1 MMRTYEEVIRQI
13 ENTHRFG
20 NLPGVEVMEHVL
32 KQLASIN
39 GKLPFVHIAGTNGK
53 GSVCAFMTEIFRRS
67 GLKAGAFISP
77 HVVVFEERISVNGQ
91 MISREDVARL
101 GNKLLDTDFGVNLTM
116 FDYCLAMAL
125 MYFTEQDCDIVVIET
140 GLGGRLDS
148 TNAIGLP
155 LATVITKIG
164 YDHVAILGDKL
175 EDIAREK
182 AGIIKTG
189 SHVFSEQQEEEAEAV
204 IRDAADKCQVQL
216 TFVTKEEIEAAS
228 KYNLRL
234 LGVHQ
239 WENAA
244 LAKLAAEYVLEKFIN
259 AAVTDG
265 NKLKKNEPAAEP
277 SSGTSEVMTV
287 NISKLNESE
296 IITAL
301 RETVWQGR
309 MEILS
314 QKPFFMVDG
323 AHNGHGVLA
332 LRDSLKTL
340 YPCEKF
346 HMIMAVM
353 ADKDY
358 KAMVEEILPYAE
370 DFVAVN
376 MDNSRALQAKDL
388 AEFINSRGVKADC
401 VDSVEEALK
410 TLRADT
416 KNLAFGSLYF
426 IGEIK
431 ERY

>member
-1 MMRTYEEVIRQI
+1 MRTYEEVIRQI

-32 KQLASIN
+32 KQLAGIN

-53 GSVCAFMTEIFRRS
+53 GSVCAFMTEIFRKS

-125 MYFTEQDCDIVVIET
+125 MYFTEQDCDIMVIET

-228 KYNLRL
+228 KYNLSL

-244 LAKLAAEYVLEKFIN
+244 VAKLAAEYVLEKFIN

-265 NKLKKNEPAAEP
+265 NKLKKNEP
-277 SSGTSEVMTV
+277 
-287 NISKLNESE
+287 E
-296 IITAL
+296 IISAL

-358 KAMVEEILPYAE
+358 KAMVEELLPYAE

-401 VDSVEEALK
+401 VDSVEEALR

-431 ERY
+431 GRY

>member
-1 MMRTYEEVIRQI
+1 MRTYEEVIRQI

-32 KQLASIN
+32 KQLAGIN

-53 GSVCAFMTEIFRRS
+53 GSVCAFMTEIFRKS

-125 MYFTEQDCDIVVIET
+125 MYFTEQDCDIMVIET

-189 SHVFSEQQEEEAEAV
+189 SYVFSEQQEEEAEAV

-228 KYNLRL
+228 KYNLSL

-244 LAKLAAEYVLEKFIN
+244 VAKLAAEYVLEKFIN

-265 NKLKKNEPAAEP
+265 NKLKKNEQ
-277 SSGTSEVMTV
+277 
-287 NISKLNESE
+287 E
-296 IITAL
+296 IISAL

-358 KAMVEEILPYAE
+358 KAMVEELLPYAE

-431 ERY
+431 GRY

>member
-1 MMRTYEEVIRQI
+1 MRTYEEVIRQI

-32 KQLASIN
+32 KQLAGIN

-53 GSVCAFMTEIFRRS
+53 GSVCAFMTEIFRKS

-125 MYFTEQDCDIVVIET
+125 MYFTEQGCNIMVIET

-189 SHVFSEQQEEEAEAV
+189 SRVFSEQQEEEAEAV
-204 IRDAADKCQVQL
+204 IRDAADKCHVQL

-244 LAKLAAEYVLEKFIN
+244 VAKLAAEYVLEKFIN

-265 NKLKKNEPAAEP
+265 NKLKKNEP
-277 SSGTSEVMTV
+277 
-287 NISKLNESE
+287 E
-296 IITAL
+296 IISAL

-314 QKPFFMVDG
+314 QNPFFMVDG

-358 KAMVEEILPYAE
+358 KAMVEELLPYAE

-376 MDNSRALQAKDL
+376 MDNSRALQAKEL

>member
-1 MMRTYEEVIRQI
+1 
-13 ENTHRFG
+13 
-20 NLPGVEVMEHVL
+20 MEHVL
-32 KQLASIN
+32 KQLAGIN
-39 GKLPFVHIAGTNGK
+39 GKLPFVHVAGTNGK
-53 GSVCAFMTEIFRRS
+53 GSVCAFMTEIFRKS

-77 HVVVFEERISVNGQ
+77 HVVVFEERISINGQ

-125 MYFTEQDCDIVVIET
+125 MYFTEQDCDIMVIET

-175 EDIAREK
+175 GDIAREK

-189 SHVFSEQQEEEAEAV
+189 SRVFSEQQEEEAEAV

-244 LAKLAAEYVLEKFIN
+244 VAKLAAEYVLEKFIN

-265 NKLKKNEPAAEP
+265 NKLKKNE
-277 SSGTSEVMTV
+277 
-287 NISKLNESE
+287 SE

-314 QKPFFMVDG
+314 QNPFFMVDG

-346 HMIMAVM
+346 HMIMTVM

-358 KAMVEEILPYAE
+358 KAMVEELLPYAE

>member
-1 MMRTYEEVIRQI
+1 MRTYEEVIRQI

-20 NLPGVEVMEHVL
+20 KLPGVEVMEHVL
-32 KQLASIN
+32 KQLAGIN

-53 GSVCAFMTEIFRRS
+53 GSVCAFMTEIFRKS

-125 MYFTEQDCDIVVIET
+125 MYFTEQDCDIMVIET

-228 KYNLRL
+228 KYNLSL

-244 LAKLAAEYVLEKFIN
+244 VAKLAAEYVLEKFIN

-265 NKLKKNEPAAEP
+265 NKLKKNEP
-277 SSGTSEVMTV
+277 
-287 NISKLNESE
+287 E
-296 IITAL
+296 IISAL

-358 KAMVEEILPYAE
+358 KAMVEELLPYAE

-431 ERY
+431 GRY

>member
-1 MMRTYEEVIRQI
+1 MRTYEEVIRQI

-32 KQLASIN
+32 KQLAGIN

-53 GSVCAFMTEIFRRS
+53 GSVCAFMTEIFRKS

-125 MYFTEQDCDIVVIET
+125 MYFTEQGCDIMVIET

-228 KYNLRL
+228 KYNLSL

-244 LAKLAAEYVLEKFIN
+244 VAKLAAEYVLEKFIN

-265 NKLKKNEPAAEP
+265 NKLKKNEP
-277 SSGTSEVMTV
+277 
-287 NISKLNESE
+287 E
-296 IITAL
+296 IISAL

-358 KAMVEEILPYAE
+358 KAMVEELLPYAE

>member
-1 MMRTYEEVIRQI
+1 MRTYEEVIRQI

-32 KQLASIN
+32 KQLAGIN

-53 GSVCAFMTEIFRRS
+53 GSVCAFMTEIFRKS

-125 MYFTEQDCDIVVIET
+125 MYFTEQDCDIMVIET

-228 KYNLRL
+228 KYNLSL

-244 LAKLAAEYVLEKFIN
+244 VAKLAAEYVLEKFIN

-265 NKLKKNEPAAEP
+265 NKLKKNEP
-277 SSGTSEVMTV
+277 
-287 NISKLNESE
+287 E
-296 IITAL
+296 IISAL

-358 KAMVEEILPYAE
+358 KAMVEELLPYAE

-376 MDNSRALQAKDL
+376 MDNSRDLQAKDL

-431 ERY
+431 GRY

>member
-32 KQLASIN
+32 KQLAGIN

-53 GSVCAFMTEIFRRS
+53 GSVCAFMTQIFRKS
-67 GLKAGAFISP
+67 GLKTGAFISP

-125 MYFTEQDCDIVVIET
+125 MYFTEQDCDIMVIET

-175 EDIAREK
+175 GDIAREK

-189 SHVFSEQQEEEAEAV
+189 SRVFSEQQEEEAEAV

-244 LAKLAAEYVLEKFIN
+244 VAKLAAEYVLEKFIN

-265 NKLKKNEPAAEP
+265 NKLKKNE
-277 SSGTSEVMTV
+277 
-287 NISKLNESE
+287 SE

-314 QKPFFMVDG
+314 QNPFFMVDG

-358 KAMVEEILPYAE
+358 KAMVEELLPYAE

-388 AEFINSRGVKADC
+388 AEFINSRGVRADC

-410 TLRADT
+410 TLRADA

>member
-1 MMRTYEEVIRQI
+1 MRTYEEVIRQI

-32 KQLASIN
+32 KQLAGIN

-53 GSVCAFMTEIFRRS
+53 GSVCAFMTEIFRKS

-77 HVVVFEERISVNGQ
+77 HVVFFEERISVNGQ

-125 MYFTEQDCDIVVIET
+125 MYFTEQDCDIMVIET

-228 KYNLRL
+228 KYNLSL

-244 LAKLAAEYVLEKFIN
+244 VAKLAAEYVLEKFIN

-265 NKLKKNEPAAEP
+265 NKLKKNEP
-277 SSGTSEVMTV
+277 
-287 NISKLNESE
+287 E
-296 IITAL
+296 IISAL

-353 ADKDY
+353 TDKDY
-358 KAMVEEILPYAE
+358 KAMVEELLPYAE

-401 VDSVEEALK
+401 VDSVEEALR

-431 ERY
+431 GRY

>member
-1 MMRTYEEVIRQI
+1 MRTYEEVIRQI

-32 KQLASIN
+32 KQLAGIN

-53 GSVCAFMTEIFRRS
+53 GSVCAFMTEIFRKS

-125 MYFTEQDCDIVVIET
+125 MYFTEQDCDIMVIET

-175 EDIAREK
+175 EGIAREK

-228 KYNLRL
+228 KYNLSL

-244 LAKLAAEYVLEKFIN
+244 VAKLAAEYVLEKFIN

-265 NKLKKNEPAAEP
+265 NKLKKNEP
-277 SSGTSEVMTV
+277 
-287 NISKLNESE
+287 E
-296 IITAL
+296 IISAL

-358 KAMVEEILPYAE
+358 KAMVEELLPYAE

-431 ERY
+431 GRY

>member
-1 MMRTYEEVIRQI
+1 MRTYEEVIRQI

-32 KQLASIN
+32 KQLAGIN

-53 GSVCAFMTEIFRRS
+53 GSVCAFMTQIFRKS
-67 GLKAGAFISP
+67 GLKTGAFISP

-125 MYFTEQDCDIVVIET
+125 MYFTEQGCDIVVIET

-175 EDIAREK
+175 GDIAREK

-189 SHVFSEQQEEEAEAV
+189 SRVFSEQQEEEAEAV
-204 IRDAADKCQVQL
+204 IRDDADKCQVQL

-244 LAKLAAEYVLEKFIN
+244 VAKLAAEYVLEKFIN

-265 NKLKKNEPAAEP
+265 NKLKKNE
-277 SSGTSEVMTV
+277 
-287 NISKLNESE
+287 SE

-314 QKPFFMVDG
+314 QNPFFMVDG

-358 KAMVEEILPYAE
+358 KAMVEELLPYAE

-388 AEFINSRGVKADC
+388 AEFINSRGVRADC

-410 TLRADT
+410 TLRADA

>member
-1 MMRTYEEVIRQI
+1 MRTYEEVIRQI

-32 KQLASIN
+32 KQLAGIN

-53 GSVCAFMTEIFRRS
+53 GSVCAFMTEIFRKS

-125 MYFTEQDCDIVVIET
+125 MYFTEQDCDIMVIET

-228 KYNLRL
+228 KYNLSL

-244 LAKLAAEYVLEKFIN
+244 VAKLAAEYVLEKFIN

-265 NKLKKNEPAAEP
+265 NKLKKNEP
-277 SSGTSEVMTV
+277 
-287 NISKLNESE
+287 E
-296 IITAL
+296 IISAL

-358 KAMVEEILPYAE
+358 KAMVEELLPYAE

>member
-1 MMRTYEEVIRQI
+1 
-13 ENTHRFG
+13 
-20 NLPGVEVMEHVL
+20 MEHVL
-32 KQLASIN
+32 KQLAGIN

-53 GSVCAFMTEIFRRS
+53 GSVCAFMTEIFRKS

-77 HVVVFEERISVNGQ
+77 HVVFFEERISVNGQ

-125 MYFTEQDCDIVVIET
+125 MYFTEQDCDIMVIET

-228 KYNLRL
+228 KYNLSL

-244 LAKLAAEYVLEKFIN
+244 VAKLAAEYVLEKFIN

-265 NKLKKNEPAAEP
+265 NKLKKNEP
-277 SSGTSEVMTV
+277 
-287 NISKLNESE
+287 E
-296 IITAL
+296 IISAL

-353 ADKDY
+353 TDKDY
-358 KAMVEEILPYAE
+358 KAMVEELLPYAE

-401 VDSVEEALK
+401 VDSVEEALR

-431 ERY
+431 GRY

>member
-1 MMRTYEEVIRQI
+1 MRTYEEVIRQI

-32 KQLASIN
+32 KQLAGIN

-53 GSVCAFMTEIFRRS
+53 GSVCAFMTEIFRKS

-77 HVVVFEERISVNGQ
+77 HVVAFEERISVNGQ

-125 MYFTEQDCDIVVIET
+125 MYFTEQGCDIMVIET

-228 KYNLRL
+228 KYNLSL

-244 LAKLAAEYVLEKFIN
+244 VAKLAAEYVLEKFIN

-265 NKLKKNEPAAEP
+265 NKLKKNEP
-277 SSGTSEVMTV
+277 
-287 NISKLNESE
+287 E
-296 IITAL
+296 IISAL

-358 KAMVEEILPYAE
+358 KAMVEELLPYAE

-431 ERY
+431 GRY

>member
-1 MMRTYEEVIRQI
+1 MRTYEEVIRQI

-32 KQLASIN
+32 KQLAGIN
-39 GKLPFVHIAGTNGK
+39 GKLPFVHVAGTNGK
-53 GSVCAFMTEIFRRS
+53 GSVCAFMTQIFKES
-67 GLKAGAFISP
+67 GLRVGTFISP
-77 HVVVFEERISVNGQ
+77 HVVFFEERIAVNGQ
-91 MISREDVARL
+91 MISRDDVTRL

-148 TNAIGLP
+148 TNAIGIP

-164 YDHVAILGDKL
+164 YDHVAILGNNL
-175 EDIAREK
+175 TDIAGEK
-182 AGIIKTG
+182 ADIIKPK
-189 SHVFSEQQEEEAEAV
+189 SRVFSEIQEEEAAAV
-204 IRDAADKCQVQL
+204 IMQAADKCQDKL

-228 KYNLRL
+228 RYKLKL

-244 LAKLAAEYVLEKFIN
+244 VAKLAAEYVLEQFLST
-259 AAVTDG
+259 AATDE
-265 NKLKKNEPAAEP
+265 NKMRKNGQTAEAD
-277 SSGTSEVMTV
+277 SGTLDVSGM
-287 NISKLNESE
+287 NISRLSEKE
-296 IITAL
+296 IISAL
-301 RETVWQGR
+301 RETTWQGR

-314 QKPFFMVDG
+314 QNPFFMVDG
-323 AHNGHGVLA
+323 AHNGHGVSA

-358 KAMVEEILPYAE
+358 KAMVEELLPYAR

-376 MDNSRALQAKDL
+376 MDNSRALQAKNL
-388 AEFINSRGVKADC
+388 ADFINGRGVRAAC
-401 VDSVEEALK
+401 VDSVDEALK
-410 TLRADT
+410 TLRTDT

>member
-1 MMRTYEEVIRQI
+1 MRTYEEVIRQI

-32 KQLASIN
+32 KQLAGIN

-53 GSVCAFMTEIFRRS
+53 GSVCAFMTEIFRKS

-125 MYFTEQDCDIVVIET
+125 MYFTEQDCDIMVIET

-175 EDIAREK
+175 EDIAWEK

-228 KYNLRL
+228 KYNLSL

-244 LAKLAAEYVLEKFIN
+244 VAKLAAEYVLEKFIN

-265 NKLKKNEPAAEP
+265 NKLKKNEP
-277 SSGTSEVMTV
+277 
-287 NISKLNESE
+287 E
-296 IITAL
+296 IISAL

-358 KAMVEEILPYAE
+358 KAMVEELLPYAE

-431 ERY
+431 GRY

>member
-1 MMRTYEEVIRQI
+1 MRTYEEVIRQI

-32 KQLASIN
+32 KQLAGIN

-53 GSVCAFMTEIFRRS
+53 GSVCAFMTEIFRKS

-125 MYFTEQDCDIVVIET
+125 MYFTEQDCDIMVIET

-189 SHVFSEQQEEEAEAV
+189 SHVFSEQQEEDAEAV

-228 KYNLRL
+228 KYNLSL

-244 LAKLAAEYVLEKFIN
+244 VAKLAAEYVLEKFIN

-265 NKLKKNEPAAEP
+265 NKLKKNEP
-277 SSGTSEVMTV
+277 
-287 NISKLNESE
+287 E
-296 IITAL
+296 IISAL

-358 KAMVEEILPYAE
+358 KAMVEELLPYAE

-431 ERY
+431 GRY

>member
-1 MMRTYEEVIRQI
+1 MRTYEEVIRQI

-32 KQLASIN
+32 KQLAGIN

-53 GSVCAFMTEIFRRS
+53 GSVCAFMTEIFRKS

-125 MYFTEQDCDIVVIET
+125 MYFTEQDCDIMVIET

-175 EDIAREK
+175 GDIAREK

-189 SHVFSEQQEEEAEAV
+189 SRVFSEQQEEEAEAV

-244 LAKLAAEYVLEKFIN
+244 VAKLAAEYVLEKFIN

-265 NKLKKNEPAAEP
+265 NKLKKNEP
-277 SSGTSEVMTV
+277 
-287 NISKLNESE
+287 E
-296 IITAL
+296 IISAL

-358 KAMVEEILPYAE
+358 KAMVEELLPYAE

-431 ERY
+431 GRY

>member
-1 MMRTYEEVIRQI
+1 MRTYEEVIRQI

-32 KQLASIN
+32 KQLAGIN

-53 GSVCAFMTEIFRRS
+53 GSVCAFMTEIFRKS

-125 MYFTEQDCDIVVIET
+125 MYFTEQDCDIMVIET

-204 IRDAADKCQVQL
+204 IRDATDKCQVQL

-228 KYNLRL
+228 KYNLSL

-244 LAKLAAEYVLEKFIN
+244 VAKLAAEYVLEKFIN

-265 NKLKKNEPAAEP
+265 NKLKKNEP
-277 SSGTSEVMTV
+277 
-287 NISKLNESE
+287 E
-296 IITAL
+296 IISAL

-358 KAMVEEILPYAE
+358 KAMVEELLPYAE

-376 MDNSRALQAKDL
+376 MDNARALQAKDL

>member
-32 KQLASIN
+32 KQLAGIN

-53 GSVCAFMTEIFRRS
+53 GSVCAFMTEIFRKS

-125 MYFTEQDCDIVVIET
+125 MYFTEQDCDIMVIET

-189 SHVFSEQQEEEAEAV
+189 SHVFSEQQEEKAEAV

-244 LAKLAAEYVLEKFIN
+244 VAKLAAEYVLEKFIN

-265 NKLKKNEPAAEP
+265 NKLKK
-277 SSGTSEVMTV
+277 
-287 NISKLNESE
+287 NESE

-358 KAMVEEILPYAE
+358 KAMVEELLPYAE

>member
-32 KQLASIN
+32 KQLAGIN

-53 GSVCAFMTEIFRRS
+53 GSVCAFMTEIFRKS

-125 MYFTEQDCDIVVIET
+125 MYFTEQDCDIMVIET

-244 LAKLAAEYVLEKFIN
+244 VAKLAAEYVLEKFIN

-265 NKLKKNEPAAEP
+265 NKLKK
-277 SSGTSEVMTV
+277 
-287 NISKLNESE
+287 NESE

-358 KAMVEEILPYAE
+358 KAMVEELLPYAE

>member
-1 MMRTYEEVIRQI
+1 
-13 ENTHRFG
+13 
-20 NLPGVEVMEHVL
+20 MEHVL
-32 KQLASIN
+32 KQLAGIN

-53 GSVCAFMTEIFRRS
+53 GSVCAFMTEIFRKS

-125 MYFTEQDCDIVVIET
+125 MYFKEQGCDIMVIET

-175 EDIAREK
+175 GDIAREK

-244 LAKLAAEYVLEKFIN
+244 VAKLAAEYVLEKFIN

-265 NKLKKNEPAAEP
+265 NKLKK
-277 SSGTSEVMTV
+277 
-287 NISKLNESE
+287 NESE

>member
-1 MMRTYEEVIRQI
+1 
-13 ENTHRFG
+13 
-20 NLPGVEVMEHVL
+20 MEHVL
-32 KQLASIN
+32 KQLAGIN

-53 GSVCAFMTEIFRRS
+53 GSVCAFMTEIFRKS

-125 MYFTEQDCDIVVIET
+125 MYFTEQDCDIMVIET

-228 KYNLRL
+228 KYNLSL

-244 LAKLAAEYVLEKFIN
+244 VAKLAAEYVLEKFIN

-265 NKLKKNEPAAEP
+265 NKLKKNEP
-277 SSGTSEVMTV
+277 
-287 NISKLNESE
+287 E
-296 IITAL
+296 IISAL

-358 KAMVEEILPYAE
+358 KAMVEELLPYAE

-388 AEFINSRGVKADC
+388 AEFVNSRGVKADC

>member
-1 MMRTYEEVIRQI
+1 MRTYEEVIRQI

-32 KQLASIN
+32 KQLAGIN

-53 GSVCAFMTEIFRRS
+53 GSVCAFMTEIFRKS
-67 GLKAGAFISP
+67 GLKAGTFISP

-91 MISREDVARL
+91 MISREDVTRL

-125 MYFTEQDCDIVVIET
+125 MYFTEQDCDIMVIET

-189 SHVFSEQQEEEAEAV
+189 SRVFSELQEEEAEAV

-244 LAKLAAEYVLEKFIN
+244 VAKLAAEYVLEKFIN

-265 NKLKKNEPAAEP
+265 NKLKKNE
-277 SSGTSEVMTV
+277 
-287 NISKLNESE
+287 SE
-296 IITAL
+296 IISAL

-314 QKPFFMVDG
+314 QNPFFMVDG

-332 LRDSLKTL
+332 LRDSLNTL

-358 KAMVEEILPYAE
+358 KAMVEELLPYAE

>member
-1 MMRTYEEVIRQI
+1 
-13 ENTHRFG
+13 
-20 NLPGVEVMEHVL
+20 MEHVL
-32 KQLASIN
+32 KQLAGIN

-53 GSVCAFMTEIFRRS
+53 GSVCAFMTEIFRKS

-77 HVVVFEERISVNGQ
+77 HVVFFEERISVNGQ
-91 MISREDVARL
+91 MISRKDVARL

-125 MYFTEQDCDIVVIET
+125 MYFTEQGCDIMVIET

-228 KYNLRL
+228 KYNLSL

-244 LAKLAAEYVLEKFIN
+244 VAKLAAEYVLEKFIN

-265 NKLKKNEPAAEP
+265 NKLKKNEP
-277 SSGTSEVMTV
+277 
-287 NISKLNESE
+287 E
-296 IITAL
+296 IISAL

-358 KAMVEEILPYAE
+358 KAMVEELLPYAE

-431 ERY
+431 GRY

>member
-1 MMRTYEEVIRQI
+1 
-13 ENTHRFG
+13 
-20 NLPGVEVMEHVL
+20 MEHVL
-32 KQLASIN
+32 KQLAGIN

-53 GSVCAFMTEIFRRS
+53 GSVCAFMTEIFRKS

-77 HVVVFEERISVNGQ
+77 HVVFFEERISVNGQ

-125 MYFTEQDCDIVVIET
+125 MYFTEQGCDIMVIET

-189 SHVFSEQQEEEAEAV
+189 SHVFSEQQEEEAEVV

-228 KYNLRL
+228 KYNLSL

-244 LAKLAAEYVLEKFIN
+244 VAKLAAEYVLEKFIN

-265 NKLKKNEPAAEP
+265 NKLKKNEP
-277 SSGTSEVMTV
+277 
-287 NISKLNESE
+287 E
-296 IITAL
+296 IISAL

-346 HMIMAVM
+346 HMIMAAM

-358 KAMVEEILPYAE
+358 KAMVEELLPYAE

-431 ERY
+431 GRY

>member
-1 MMRTYEEVIRQI
+1 MRTYEEVIRQI

-32 KQLASIN
+32 KQLAGIN

-53 GSVCAFMTEIFRRS
+53 GSVCAFMTEIFRKS

-125 MYFTEQDCDIVVIET
+125 MYFTEQDCDIMVIET

-228 KYNLRL
+228 KYNLSL

-244 LAKLAAEYVLEKFIN
+244 VAKLAAEYVLEKFIN

-265 NKLKKNEPAAEP
+265 NKLEKNEP
-277 SSGTSEVMTV
+277 
-287 NISKLNESE
+287 E
-296 IITAL
+296 IISAL

-358 KAMVEEILPYAE
+358 KAMVEELLPYAE

-431 ERY
+431 GRY

>member
-1 MMRTYEEVIRQI
+1 MRTYEEVIRQI

-32 KQLASIN
+32 KQLAGIN
-39 GKLPFVHIAGTNGK
+39 DKLPFVHIAGTNGK

-77 HVVVFEERISVNGQ
+77 HVMVFEERISVNGQ

-125 MYFTEQDCDIVVIET
+125 MYFTEQDCDIMVIET

-175 EDIAREK
+175 GDIAREK

-244 LAKLAAEYVLEKFIN
+244 VAKLAAEYVLEKFIN

-265 NKLKKNEPAAEP
+265 NKLKK
-277 SSGTSEVMTV
+277 
-287 NISKLNESE
+287 NESE

>member
-1 MMRTYEEVIRQI
+1 MRTYEEVIRQI

-32 KQLASIN
+32 KQLAGIN
-39 GKLPFVHIAGTNGK
+39 GKLPFVHVAGTNGK
-53 GSVCAFMTEIFRRS
+53 GSVCAFMTQIFKES
-67 GLKAGAFISP
+67 GLKVGTFISP
-77 HVVVFEERISVNGQ
+77 HVVVFEERITVNGQ

-125 MYFTEQDCDIVVIET
+125 MYFTEQDCNIVVIET

-155 LATVITKIG
+155 IATVITKIG

-175 EDIAREK
+175 ADIAREK

-189 SHVFSEQQEEEAEAV
+189 SHVFSEMQEEEAETV
-204 IRDAADKCQVQL
+204 IRDAADKCHVEL
-216 TFVTKEEIEAAS
+216 TFVTKEEIEEAS

-244 LAKLAAEYVLEKFIN
+244 TAKLAAEYVLEQFLSK
-259 AAVTDG
+259 VTTDG
-265 NKLKKNEPAAEP
+265 NKQKNNESAAEQ
-277 SSGTSEVMTV
+277 SSETLDTMGINVTRLS
-287 NISKLNESE
+287 ESE
-296 IITAL
+296 IISAL
-301 RETVWQGR
+301 RETTWQGR

-314 QKPFFMVDG
+314 QNPFFMVDG

-358 KAMVEEILPYAE
+358 KAMVEELLPYAK

-376 MDNSRALQAKDL
+376 IDNSRALQAKDL
-388 AEFINSRGVKADC
+388 ADFINSRGVKADC

-410 TLRADT
+410 TLKADT

>member
-1 MMRTYEEVIRQI
+1 MRTYEEVIRQI

-32 KQLASIN
+32 KQLTGIN

-53 GSVCAFMTEIFRRS
+53 GSVCAFMTEIFRKS

-125 MYFTEQDCDIVVIET
+125 MYFTEQDCDIMVIET

-228 KYNLRL
+228 KYNLSL

-244 LAKLAAEYVLEKFIN
+244 VAKLAAEYVLEKFIN

-265 NKLKKNEPAAEP
+265 NKLKKNEP
-277 SSGTSEVMTV
+277 
-287 NISKLNESE
+287 E
-296 IITAL
+296 IISAL

-358 KAMVEEILPYAE
+358 KAMVEELLPYAE

>member
-1 MMRTYEEVIRQI
+1 MRTYEEVIRQI

-32 KQLASIN
+32 KQLAGIN

-91 MISREDVARL
+91 MISREDVTRL

-125 MYFTEQDCDIVVIET
+125 MYFTEQDCDIMVIET

-175 EDIAREK
+175 GDIAREK

-244 LAKLAAEYVLEKFIN
+244 VAKLAAEYVLEKFIN

-265 NKLKKNEPAAEP
+265 NKLKK
-277 SSGTSEVMTV
+277 
-287 NISKLNESE
+287 NESE

>member
-1 MMRTYEEVIRQI
+1 MRTYEEVIRQI

-32 KQLASIN
+32 KQLAGIN
-39 GKLPFVHIAGTNGK
+39 DKLPFVHIAGTNGK

-91 MISREDVARL
+91 MISREDVTRL

-125 MYFTEQDCDIVVIET
+125 MYFTEQDCDIMVIET

-175 EDIAREK
+175 GDIAREK

-244 LAKLAAEYVLEKFIN
+244 VAKLAAEYVLEKFIN

-265 NKLKKNEPAAEP
+265 NKLKKNE
-277 SSGTSEVMTV
+277 
-287 NISKLNESE
+287 SE

-314 QKPFFMVDG
+314 QNPFFMVDG

-376 MDNSRALQAKDL
+376 IDNSRALQAKDL

-401 VDSVEEALK
+401 VDSVEEAIK

>member
-1 MMRTYEEVIRQI
+1 MRTYEEVIRQI

-32 KQLASIN
+32 KQLAGIN

-53 GSVCAFMTEIFRRS
+53 GSVCAFMTEIFRKS

-125 MYFTEQDCDIVVIET
+125 MYFTEQDCDIMVIET

-228 KYNLRL
+228 KYNLSL

-244 LAKLAAEYVLEKFIN
+244 VAKLAAEYVLEKFIN

-265 NKLKKNEPAAEP
+265 NKLKKNEP
-277 SSGTSEVMTV
+277 
-287 NISKLNESE
+287 E
-296 IITAL
+296 IISAL

-358 KAMVEEILPYAE
+358 KAMVEELLLYAE

>member
-1 MMRTYEEVIRQI
+1 
-13 ENTHRFG
+13 
-20 NLPGVEVMEHVL
+20 MEHVL
-32 KQLASIN
+32 KQLAGIN

-53 GSVCAFMTEIFRRS
+53 GSVCAFMTEIFRKS

-125 MYFTEQDCDIVVIET
+125 MYFTEQDCDIMVIET

-228 KYNLRL
+228 KYNLSL

-244 LAKLAAEYVLEKFIN
+244 VAKLAAEYVLEKFIN

-265 NKLKKNEPAAEP
+265 NKLKKNEP
-277 SSGTSEVMTV
+277 
-287 NISKLNESE
+287 E
-296 IITAL
+296 IISAL

-358 KAMVEEILPYAE
+358 KAMVEELLPYAE

-401 VDSVEEALK
+401 VDSVEEALR

-431 ERY
+431 GRY

>member
-1 MMRTYEEVIRQI
+1 MRTYEEVIRQI

-32 KQLASIN
+32 KQLAGIN

-53 GSVCAFMTEIFRRS
+53 GSVCAFMTEIFRKS

-125 MYFTEQDCDIVVIET
+125 MYFTEQGCNIMVIET

-244 LAKLAAEYVLEKFIN
+244 VAKLAAEYVLEKFIN

-265 NKLKKNEPAAEP
+265 NKLKKNEP
-277 SSGTSEVMTV
+277 
-287 NISKLNESE
+287 E
-296 IITAL
+296 IISAL

-358 KAMVEEILPYAE
+358 KAMVEELLPYAE

-431 ERY
+431 GRY

>member
-1 MMRTYEEVIRQI
+1 MRTYEEVIRQI

-32 KQLASIN
+32 KQLAGIN

-53 GSVCAFMTEIFRRS
+53 GSVCAFMTEIFRKS

-77 HVVVFEERISVNGQ
+77 HVVAFEERISVNGQ

-125 MYFTEQDCDIVVIET
+125 MYFTEQDCDIMVIET

-155 LATVITKIG
+155 IATVITKIG

-175 EDIAREK
+175 EDIAWEK

-228 KYNLRL
+228 KYNLSL

-244 LAKLAAEYVLEKFIN
+244 VAKLAAEYVLEKFIN

-265 NKLKKNEPAAEP
+265 NKLKKNEP
-277 SSGTSEVMTV
+277 
-287 NISKLNESE
+287 E
-296 IITAL
+296 IISAL

-358 KAMVEEILPYAE
+358 KAMVEELLPYAE

-401 VDSVEEALK
+401 VDSVEEALR

-431 ERY
+431 GRY

>member
-1 MMRTYEEVIRQI
+1 MRTYEEVIRQI

-32 KQLASIN
+32 KQLAGIN

-53 GSVCAFMTEIFRRS
+53 GSVCAFMTQIFRKS
-67 GLKAGAFISP
+67 GLKTGAFISP

-116 FDYCLAMAL
+116 FDYCLVMAL
-125 MYFTEQDCDIVVIET
+125 MYFTEQGCDIMVIET

-175 EDIAREK
+175 GDIAREK

-189 SHVFSEQQEEEAEAV
+189 SRVFSEQQEEEAEAV

-244 LAKLAAEYVLEKFIN
+244 VAKLAAEYVLEKFIN

-265 NKLKKNEPAAEP
+265 NKLKKNE
-277 SSGTSEVMTV
+277 
-287 NISKLNESE
+287 SE

-314 QKPFFMVDG
+314 QNPFFMVDG

-358 KAMVEEILPYAE
+358 KAMVEELLPYAE

-388 AEFINSRGVKADC
+388 AEFINSRGVRADC

-410 TLRADT
+410 TLRADA

>member
-1 MMRTYEEVIRQI
+1 MRTYEEVIRQI

-32 KQLASIN
+32 KQLAGIN

-53 GSVCAFMTEIFRRS
+53 GSVCAFMTEIFRKS

-125 MYFTEQDCDIVVIET
+125 MYFTEQDCDIMVIET

-228 KYNLRL
+228 KYNLSL

-244 LAKLAAEYVLEKFIN
+244 MAKLAAEYVLEKFIN

-265 NKLKKNEPAAEP
+265 NKLKKNEP
-277 SSGTSEVMTV
+277 
-287 NISKLNESE
+287 E
-296 IITAL
+296 IISAL

-358 KAMVEEILPYAE
+358 KAMVEELLPYAE

-431 ERY
+431 GRY

>member
-1 MMRTYEEVIRQI
+1 MRTYEEVIRQI

-32 KQLASIN
+32 KQLAGIN

-53 GSVCAFMTEIFRRS
+53 GSVCAFMTEIFRKS

-125 MYFTEQDCDIVVIET
+125 MYFTEQDCDIMVIET

-189 SHVFSEQQEEEAEAV
+189 SRVFSELQEEEAEAV

-216 TFVTKEEIEAAS
+216 TFVTKEEIETAS

-244 LAKLAAEYVLEKFIN
+244 VAKLAAEYVLEKFIN

-265 NKLKKNEPAAEP
+265 NKLKK
-277 SSGTSEVMTV
+277 
-287 NISKLNESE
+287 NESE

-358 KAMVEEILPYAE
+358 KAMVEELLPYAE

-376 MDNSRALQAKDL
+376 MDNFRALQAKDL